1 MAFDSAKEH
10 LERFGLSDR
19 VREFSQSSAT
29 VELAAQALGCE
40 PARIAKSLT
49 FMAGGEPVM
58 VVTAGDMKVD
68 NAKYKAQFGTKAKML
83 TPAEVDELIGH
94 SVGGVCPF
102 GIKDGVRV
110 FLDESLR
117 RFDKVFPACGSGN
130 TAVELTIDEL
140 EKCSGYEKWIDVCKS
155 ISA

>member
-1 MAFDSAKEH
+1 
-10 LERFGLSDR
+10 
-19 VREFSQSSAT
+19 
-29 VELAAQALGCE
+29 
-40 PARIAKSLT
+40 
-49 FMAGGEPVM
+49 M